1 VSKSY
6 IFVIIKPFVFISF
19 LWLFCWA
26 QAQHYFTPNAGQ
38 WQNGALARN
47 MQKTGALFIESNGFK
62 IRQVE
67 EKASFEKHQLF
78 HGHYKKSELKILGN
92 NLFFTWENGM
102 AQKTDFYDSANYY
115 ENYFIGEDSKSWQ
128 SHIYPVNSILQ
139 RNMYPGVD
147 IRYYGIEEGVEFDI
161 IVKPQG
167 NLNNVKLSWQG
178 ATKAYLQ
185 NGQAVFEHGVGHFLL
200 ESPIAYQVINGQR
213 LSVYCSYF
221 MSYSGLQFIC
231 NEYNP
236 NYELIIDPVLVFSTY
251 SGSKG
256 DNFGFTATFDSKG
269 NLYAGGI
276 VDTTQGTYPVSA
288 GSFQTNYGGVGL
300 GRAPVNLG
308 CDISISKYSSD
319 GKNLIYASYYG
330 GRDDEFPHSL
340 VCDGFDNLL
349 VLGTTWSNNFPTTIG
364 AYDRT
369 FNGGTDII
377 VGKMSEDGTQLLAS
391 TYIGGSAIDGFN
403 GVALSF
409 NYADEFRGDIITDAS
424 GEVYIAT
431 TTRSTNFPVSS
442 NAYKNTLGGAND
454 AVYLHLPASLSTIN
468 YATYIGGS
476 GDDAAYSVKLQDTL
490 VYIGGGTASAG
501 ITWPSPSF
509 QANYGGGS
517 ADGFICAFDKRDGTL
532 KYGTYYGS
540 NNYDQVYFIETDI
553 LGRIYGTGQT
563 SGTIARTPGTYGKD
577 NTKQF
582 IVCMKPSADSIWFR
596 TNFGNRTT
604 EPELSPSAFMVDNCF
619 NIYFSGW
626 GSFNGTTANL
636 EVTNDAYQKVTD
648 GSDFYLV
655 VMSRDAKSVVF
666 ATYFGGNQSDDH
678 VDGGTSRFDKSGVVY
693 QSVCASCP
701 NQPPGLQDF
710 PTTAGAAFTSNPS
723 YRCSNASF
731 KLNFNIT
738 YAVDANF
745 IYSPS
750 VICTN
755 RPIYFSNL
763 SKPGLSVFWNF
774 GDGDTS
780 REFSPTHLYKKE
792 GTYKVLLTVVDSI
805 SCNVSATK
813 ELTVLVGAS
822 PNPEWNITSKDCSNE
837 YQFELLKNP
846 DLSSNFYWQ
855 VGADS
860 VYGEYK
866 FTRNL
871 SMGSAKVNLMVK
883 HKDYNCYDTLTTT
896 LNVGKDSSGLILLS
910 NAFTPNSD
918 NKNDCWNARGL
929 TQECDKMDLR
939 IFNRWGERVFAST
952 NPAECWR
959 GYINKTSIQAPD
971 GEYFYILT
979 IIESVRYPKNYRVK
993 GSITLMR

>member
-1 VSKSY
+1 MSKSY
-6 IFVIIKPFVFISF
+6 IFVKIKPFAFISF
-19 LWLFCWA
+19 LCLFCWL

-38 WQNGALARN
+38 WQNNALARN
-47 MQKTGALFIESNGFK
+47 MQKTGALFIEANGFK
-62 IRQVE
+62 IRQIE

-78 HGHYKKSELKILGN
+78 HGHYKKNELKILGN
-92 NLFFTWENGM
+92 NLFFTWESGM

-115 ENYFIGEDSKSWQ
+115 ENYFIGDDSKIWR
-128 SHIYPVNSILQ
+128 SHVYPVNSILQ

-161 IVKPQG
+161 IVKPHG
-167 NLNNVKLSWQG
+167 NLNNVKLTWQG
-178 ATKAYLQ
+178 AKKAYLQ
-185 NGQAVFEHGVGHFLL
+185 NGQAVFEHGVGRFVL

-213 LSVYCSYF
+213 ISVYCSYF

-319 GKNLIYASYYG
+319 GKNLVYASYYG
-330 GRDDEFPHSL
+330 GKDDEFPHSL

-349 VLGTTWSNNFPTTIG
+349 VLGTTWSNNFPTTTG
-364 AYDRT
+364 AYDRS

-391 TYIGGSAIDGFN
+391 TYIGGSSIDGFN

-431 TTRSTNFPVSS
+431 TTRSSNFPVSS

-454 AVYLHLPASLSTIN
+454 AVYLHLPASLSSIN

-476 GDDAAYSVKLQDTL
+476 SDDAAYSVKLQDTL

-582 IVCMKPSADSIWFR
+582 IVCMKPSVDSIWFR

-604 EPELSPSAFMVDNCF
+604 TPELSPSAFMVDNCF

-655 VMSRDAKSVVF
+655 VMSRDAKSVIF
-666 ATYFGGNQSDDH
+666 ATYFGGNKSDDH

-710 PTTAGAAFTSNPS
+710 PTTTGAAFTSNPS

-763 SKPGLSVFWNF
+763 SKPGLTVFWDF

-792 GTYKVLLTVVDSI
+792 GTYRVLLTVIDSI

-813 ELTVLVGAS
+813 ELTVVVGSS
-822 PNPEWNITSKDCSNE
+822 PDPQWSISTEDCSNE
-837 YQFELLKNP
+837 YKFELTKNP
-846 DLSSNFYWQ
+846 NFDPNFQWNI
-855 VGADS
+855 GLDS
-860 VYGEYK
+860 IQNNFSFK
-866 FTRNL
+866 RNL
-871 SMGSAKVNLMVK
+871 GIGLFPVQLVVK

-896 LNVGKDSSGLILLS
+896 INVGKDSSGLILLS

-918 NKNDCWNARGL
+918 DKNDCWNARGL

-939 IFNRWGERVFAST
+939 IFNRWGERVFSST